1 MQRAIIADVQMFEF
15 SELSYTIR
23 EWCQLIMTDVQMS
36 EFSEFCYA
44 LRKWCQIAADA
55 QVFELSELRYVIRK
69 WCQIAADAQ
78 VFELSELS
86 CTIRE
91 WFQFILAD
99 VQVNELSEF
108 CYAIRKWC
116 QIAADEQV
124 CELSELSY
132 TIWKAGDATDDCKWC
147 EVVQPCHS
155 VRWINYL
162 LKHWINHTNGG
173 ISDKRM
179 LIMVMV
185 SYMYIYDT
193 VGLMLSILKLLSLS
207 TNNIY

>member
-55 QVFELSELRYVIRK
+55 QVFDLSELRYV
-69 WCQIAADAQ
+69 
-78 VFELSELS
+78 
-86 CTIRE
+86 
-91 WFQFILAD
+91 
-99 VQVNELSEF
+99 
-108 CYAIRKWC
+108 IRKWC

-155 VRWINYL
+155 VRWINYF